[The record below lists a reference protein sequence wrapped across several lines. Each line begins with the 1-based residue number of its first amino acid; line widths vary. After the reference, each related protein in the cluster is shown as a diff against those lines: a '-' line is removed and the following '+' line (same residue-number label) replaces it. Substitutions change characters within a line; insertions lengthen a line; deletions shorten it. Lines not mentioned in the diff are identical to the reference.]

1 MTNRAPNVEL
11 PPATHLKQDPARPPI
26 SQRLRTR
33 FLLLIA
39 LVSLPLLLLI
49 LNTFLDHNREATQE
63 AGASVMRLAR
73 IVSQQQDQRIET
85 ARQLISAFAEME
97 RWRNPTNRTQSRL
110 MFSRLLDLHP
120 SYVELTAVDAHGD
133 VIASGKELGRPEN
146 MQSSSWYQRVREKKV
161 FVLGEFQTDRVSRKP
176 IFHIAYPILDRTNG
190 IFLGAIHAAL
200 DLSWIMQFAKDAQLP
215 AQSSLVVLDGSSR
228 VLLHFPDFGGSRTG
242 VGVESGPVLSASPW
256 KEQAAG
262 YFEREGHDGV
272 KRFYSLARLIGEE
285 DDPVL
290 RVAVG
295 IPTSA
300 AFAASRAILSRNL
313 IVTGF
318 VIVLSILLA
327 WFGTDRFVLRWLKP
341 LLQTAQRLH
350 AGDLSARTGLPHRG
364 GELEQLARAVD
375 EMAESLEKRVSE
387 RQQVES
393 RLKVLNED
401 LEQRINDRTSELQR
415 SNRELVE
422 FAYAASHDLQEPL
435 RMIAG
440 HLQILERRYKGKLG
454 PDADEYIHYAVD
466 GAKRM
471 EQLIQDLLAYSRVGT
486 QPQSWNRVELNDVLA
501 RVRDSLALRI
511 QESGAVIQSEPL
523 PIVLGDAS
531 QITLVFQNLL
541 ANAIKF
547 RGDRVPKI
555 EISCIP
561 ATDRPEKFWQIEVR
575 DNGIG
580 ISAEHFERIFQI
592 FQRLHTREEYPG
604 TGIGL
609 AICKRAIERH
619 GGRIWVESVQGGGTR
634 FLFTLLR
641 SDHKPS

>member
-11 PPATHLKQDPARPPI
+11 PPATQLRPEPPRPPV

-39 LVSLPLLLLI
+39 LVSLPLVLLI
-49 LNTFLDHNREATQE
+49 LNTFLEHNREATEE
-63 AGASVMRLAR
+63 AGASVRRLAR
-73 IVSQQQDQRIET
+73 IVSDQQDQRIET
-85 ARQLISAFAEME
+85 ARQLLSAFAEME
-97 RWRNPTNRTQSRL
+97 RWRSPTNRMQSGL

-120 SYVELTAVDAHGD
+120 SYAALTAVDAHGD
-133 VIASGKELGRPEN
+133 VMASGKASGRSDTY
-146 MQSSSWYQRVREKKV
+146 QSSSWFLRVRETKS
-161 FVLGEFQTDRVSRKP
+161 FALGDFQVDRASRKP
-176 IFHIAYPILDRTNG
+176 VFHIAYPILDRTNG
-190 IFLGAIHAAL
+190 AFLGAIHAAL
-200 DLSWIMQFAKDAQLP
+200 DLSWIMKFARDAQLP
-215 AQSSLVVLDGSSR
+215 PQSSLVVLDGSSR
-228 VLLHFPDFGGSRTG
+228 VLLHFPESGVAGGG
-242 VGVESGPVLSASPW
+242 VAAESGPALSASPW
-256 KEQAAG
+256 KDQAAG

-272 KRFYSLARLIGEE
+272 MRFYSLSRLIGEE
-285 DDPVL
+285 DSPVL

-300 AFAASRAILSRNL
+300 AFAASRVILTRNL

-318 VIVLSILLA
+318 VILLTILLA

-341 LLQTAQRLH
+341 LLRTAQQLH

-375 EMAESLEKRVSE
+375 EMAESLEKRVLE

-393 RLKVLNED
+393 RLKALNED

-471 EQLIQDLLAYSRVGT
+471 EQLIHDLLAYSRVGT
-486 QPQSWNRVELNDVLA
+486 QPQARNRVDLNEVLS

-511 QESGAVIQSEPL
+511 QESGAVIQSELL
-523 PIVLGDAS
+523 PAVLGDAS

-547 RGDRVPKI
+547 RGDRVPQI
-555 EISCIP
+555 EISCVP
-561 ATDRPEKFWQIEVR
+561 ASDRPEKFWQVEVR

-580 ISAEHFERIFQI
+580 INAEHFERIFQI

-619 GGRIWVESVQGGGTR
+619 GGRIWLESVPGGGTR

-641 SDHKPS
+641 ADHTPG